1 MTVPTLERSL
11 ERSPCPLV
19 YLCRSLSPLSVPVGW
34 SLVLTGVP
42 DDLLAV
48 LGAVEDRRAP
58 RGVRHNLVTVLAIEV
73 CAVLAGVRPFTAIAE
88 WANDLP
94 VGCVP
99 GSACFGIRPAGI
111 VRLFGGR
118 GWPGVLVSR
127 RVSDLSFLGAG
138 GTMAHAESG
147 AHCGG
152 LGL

>member
-1 MTVPTLERSL
+1 MTVPTPERSL

-94 VGCVP
+94 VGVRARLSLRRKTPSGHCQVVWRSRVA
-99 GSACFGIRPAGI
+99 GRPS
-111 VRLFGGR
+111 V
-118 GWPGVLVSR
+118 VT
-127 RVSDLSFLGAG
+127 RV
-138 GTMAHAESG
+138 
-147 AHCGG
+147 
-152 LGL
+152 